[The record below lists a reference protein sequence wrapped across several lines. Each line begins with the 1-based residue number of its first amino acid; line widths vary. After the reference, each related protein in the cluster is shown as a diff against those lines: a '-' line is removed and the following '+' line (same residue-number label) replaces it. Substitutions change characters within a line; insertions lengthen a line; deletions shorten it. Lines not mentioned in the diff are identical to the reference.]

1 MYDYKKSVKSDVS
14 DELVNVYV
22 LRPLAGLVVRLVYNT
37 ALTPNHLT
45 VLSLL
50 SGLSAALLY
59 SRGEASSTAIAGL
72 CVTLKDILDSADGQ
86 LARVK
91 KQYSRTGRFLDS
103 IVDFVVDVAVFGAIG
118 WELFVVTGD
127 PLMLVLSFVGLL
139 GISLR
144 VSYHVY
150 YQTSFLHSQQEYLLN
165 RLSEEIKA
173 EDTQRGRVELGLQRV
188 FQLIY
193 GWQDR
198 LMARIDL
205 WCRGEE
211 RREELPERWFSDR
224 VGLRMSGLLGF
235 GTELILLTVCS
246 LFDRLYLYL
255 YLNLLL
261 MNGLWLACIV
271 YRRIVLA
278 GQLRLR

>member
-45 VLSLL
+45 VVSLL
-50 SGLSAALLY
+50 SGLSAAFLY
-59 SRGEASSTAIAGL
+59 SRGEASSTAFAGL

-118 WELFVVTGD
+118 WDLFAVTGD

-193 GWQDR
+193 GWQDS
-198 LMARIDL
+198 LIARIDR
-205 WCRGEE
+205 WCRGEQ

-246 LFDRLYLYL
+246 LFDRIHLYL

-261 MNGLWLACIV
+261 MNGIWISSIA
-271 YRRIVLA
+271 YRRIILA